1 MAPPLP
7 DPVAVLESLAR
18 RAARAVLVSTGGGS
32 PAISHLLTTPGAS
45 RAVLECLVPYA
56 HEAVDLWLGGPQ
68 ETYCSSR
75 TARRL
80 AVMAWQRARTLG
92 ATAADAVGAAVTASL
107 RTREPKRGEHR
118 VFVAV
123 QTLAGTS
130 VAAVVLTKDARSRAD
145 EEQFAAALLLDRLAA
160 LAGGTPVGPLPLLAG
175 EVVSVERLDAP
186 PDWQQLLADDR
197 AAVAADGSSAAPTAG
212 LLVFPGS
219 FDPLHEGH
227 LRMAVIAEEIAERPI
242 DFELAALNV
251 DKPAL
256 DYLEMRARA
265 DQFVGRRLWL
275 TRAATFLEKLD
286 VFPEGTFVMGADTF
300 ARLVDPRF
308 YGGSTEA
315 ADRAARRI
323 AGQARGLIVFGRE
336 RGGVFEDA
344 SLLDVPRP
352 LRDVAYFVSP
362 REFRMDISSTE
373 LRRRR
378 ESAE

>member
-1 MAPPLP
+1 
-7 DPVAVLESLAR
+7 
-18 RAARAVLVSTGGGS
+18 
-32 PAISHLLTTPGAS
+32 
-45 RAVLECLVPYA
+45 
-56 HEAVDLWLGGPQ
+56 
-68 ETYCSSR
+68 
-75 TARRL
+75 
-80 AVMAWQRARTLG
+80 MAWQRARTLG

-130 VAAVVLTKDARSRAD
+130 VAAVALTKDARSRAD

-160 LAGGTPVGPLPLLAG
+160 LAGSTPVGPLPLLAG
-175 EVVSVERLDAP
+175 EAVSVERLDAP
-186 PDWQQLLADDR
+186 PDWRQLLAGDR
-197 AAVAADGSSAAPTAG
+197 AAVSADGSSAAPTAG
-212 LLVFPGS
+212 QLVFPGS

-242 DFELAALNV
+242 DFELSSLNV

-256 DYLEMRARA
+256 DYIEMRTRA